1 MNKTVIV
8 KILSDYEENGCGFCH
23 QGGDEVPQAF
33 EMAVKA
39 LKYDD
44 TKYHEEHGEVI
55 VSKDVWEDAK
65 KALEAWEKV
74 IEEIEQLRAKFKGS
88 GGVYEHSAY
97 GLDYATEIINKHLS
111 EDKK

>member
-1 MNKTVIV
+1 MTREEAI
-8 KILSDYEENGCGFCH
+8 KILSNYETLSCGYCH
-23 QGGDEVPQAF
+23 CGGDEVPQAF
-33 EMAVKA
+33 EIAV
-39 LKYDD
+39 
-44 TKYHEEHGEVI
+44 
-55 VSKDVWEDAK
+55 

-74 IEEIEQLRAKFKGS
+74 IEEIEQLRAKFKES

>member
-1 MNKTVIV
+1 MNRQEAI

-33 EMAVKA
+33 DMAV
-39 LKYDD
+39 
-44 TKYHEEHGEVI
+44 
-55 VSKDVWEDAK
+55 

-74 IEEIEQLRAKFKGS
+74 IEEIEQLRAKFKES

-97 GLDYATEIINKHLS
+97 GLDYATEIIKKHLGEV
-111 EDKK
+111 EDEQTER